1 MLFQL
6 TVVCVF
12 LGVISQSLG
21 ATLGPLTDSP
31 ITLAAHENG
40 VTDTYSAP
48 TDDWVADNNTYPT
61 IGVMNTNTTD
71 SMFVRPSK
79 EPADGLMTYF
89 LIAAIVLG
97 VLIIMLIVITA
108 YTLVAR
114 AAF

>member
-1 MLFQL
+1 
-6 TVVCVF
+6 
-12 LGVISQSLG
+12 
-21 ATLGPLTDSP
+21 
-31 ITLAAHENG
+31 
-40 VTDTYSAP
+40 
-48 TDDWVADNNTYPT
+48 
-61 IGVMNTNTTD
+61 MNTNKTD